1 MDSTQKLNDIIL
13 NMKLLIVVNPQNDFV
28 DGCIGYPDAI
38 NVIDRISANIKEF
51 DDFIYVIE
59 SHDKD
64 YLTTV
69 EGKYLQTPHTIKGTK
84 GFEVCD
90 KLKEFKPKTTI
101 VSNGFGAKGLIDYLE
116 KHEYEE
122 IYLCGLFLHIQVLE
136 NAIIAKTFSPLSKI
150 IVLRELS
157 GTYDKKYAMEA
168 ENILR
173 SNHIEVR

>member
-1 MDSTQKLNDIIL
+1 
-13 NMKLLIVVNPQNDFV
+13 MKLLIVVNPQNDFV
-28 DGCIGYPDAI
+28 DGIVGYPDAI
-38 NVIDRISANIKEF
+38 NVIDKISKSICEF

-69 EGKYLQTPHTIKGTK
+69 EGKYLETPHTIKGTR

-90 KLKEFKPKTTI
+90 ILKPFKPKTII
-101 VSNGFGAKGLIDYLE
+101 VSNGFGARGLIDYLE
-116 KHEYEE
+116 KNKYDE
-122 IYLCGLFLHIQVLE
+122 IYLCGLFFHIQVLE
-136 NAIIAKTFSPLSKI
+136 NAIIAKTFSEESKI
-150 IVLRELS
+150 IVLKELS
-157 GTYDKKYAMEA
+157 GTYDRKYAIEA